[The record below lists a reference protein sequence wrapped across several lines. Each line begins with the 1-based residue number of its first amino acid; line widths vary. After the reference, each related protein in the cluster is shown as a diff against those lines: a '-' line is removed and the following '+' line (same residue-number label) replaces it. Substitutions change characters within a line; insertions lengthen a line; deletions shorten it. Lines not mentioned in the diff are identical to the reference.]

1 MKNYTVNSSI
11 LSVLKECTFFD
22 EGSGIKSLPSTHFK
36 ETKVGKKFIYVP
48 SGLEKNHINAI
59 HEGLNKSLFSR
70 IPINQAATAYSKN
83 KSYLNFLEP
92 HRNNYYFLRLDLKN
106 FFHFINRDL
115 IRDAILGHVSLSPII
130 DGCNQSN
137 LDFIVNMLTIT
148 LPNTSK
154 NEEFSGK
161 TILPIGFK
169 SSPVVSNIV
178 FRKLDILIERF
189 CSENNITYTRYA
201 DDMLF
206 SCSTMRDEKYREKSI
221 FDGILNKNEKVPFL
235 HSDNF
240 VEKISFIVNI
250 DGFKLNRKKT
260 IKAKEHLSLNGYLI
274 SGSDYPYLSGSIRIS
289 NKKTKII
296 SKIIHECNNNAGG
309 DISIYKS
316 IFGVNPEKIKF
327 KYKPK
332 DEFLINYCRS
342 QILNKLVGYRSYLIS
357 VLKFNV
363 DFSCIDD
370 KFVIKCEHLT
380 RELEHIIES
389 RIDK

>member
-1 MKNYTVNSSI
+1 MKNYTINSSV

-22 EGSGIKSLPSTHFK
+22 EGSGLKSLPSTHFK

-48 SGLEKNHINAI
+48 SGSEKHHINAI

-70 IPINQAATAYSKN
+70 IPINKSATAYSKN

-106 FFHFINRDL
+106 FFHFINKD
-115 IRDAILGHVSLSPII
+115 IIKNSISEHVSSKII

-137 LDFIVNMLTIT
+137 LDFIVNILTIT

-189 CSENNITYTRYA
+189 CSDNNVTYTRYA

-206 SCSTMRDEKYREKSI
+206 SSSTMRDDNYREKTI
-221 FDGILNKNEKVPFL
+221 FDDLIKTKEKVPFL
-235 HSDNF
+235 HSDKF
-240 VEKISFIVNI
+240 TEEISFIVNM

-260 IKAKEHLSLNGYLI
+260 IKSKGHLSLNGYII

-296 SKIIHECNNNAGG
+296 SKMIHECNKHQ
-309 DISIYKS
+309 DYISLYKA
-316 IFGVNPEKIKF
+316 IFGINPSKIKF
-327 KYKPK
+327 RYKPK
-332 DEFLINYCRS
+332 EAFLIKYCRS
-342 QILNKLVGYRSYLIS
+342 QILNKLAGYRSYLIS
-357 VLKFNV
+357 IMKF
-363 DFSCIDD
+363 DMDYSCIDEI
-370 KFVIKCEHLT
+370 FIIKCKGLT
-380 RELEHIIES
+380 RDLENIIES
-389 RIDK
+389 RIDT

>member
-1 MKNYTVNSSI
+1 MKNYTVNSSV

-22 EGSGIKSLPSTHFK
+22 EGSGLKSLPSTHFK

-48 SGLEKNHINAI
+48 SGSEKKHINAI
-59 HEGLNKSLFSR
+59 HEGLNKSLFNR

-92 HRNNYYFLRLDLKN
+92 HRNSYYFLRLDLKN
-106 FFHFINRDL
+106 FFHFINRD
-115 IRDAILGHVSLSPII
+115 IIKNAISEHVSSSKII

-154 NEEFSGK
+154 NEEFIGK

-206 SCSTMRDEKYREKSI
+206 SSSTIRNENYREKSI
-221 FDGILNKNEKVPFL
+221 FDDLFKKKEKVPFL
-235 HSDNF
+235 HSDKFIEN
-240 VEKISFIVNI
+240 ISFIVSV

-260 IKAKEHLSLNGYLI
+260 VKSKKHLSLNGYLI

-296 SKIIHECNNNAGG
+296 SKIVHECNKAEC
-309 DISIYKS
+309 DISLYKS
-316 IFGVNPEKIKF
+316 IFGVNPSKIKF
-327 KYKPK
+327 RYKPK
-332 DEFLINYCRS
+332 EKFLITYCRS
-342 QILNKLVGYRSYLIS
+342 QVLNKIVGYRSYLIS
-357 VLKFNV
+357 ILKFNE
-363 DFSCIDD
+363 DYSCIDER
-370 KFVIKCEHLT
+370 FIIKCKSLT
-380 RELEHIIES
+380 RELEKIIES
-389 RIDK
+389 RIDE